1 MVTPIVKRSSEFKDT
16 VVAMVRAMPLNEML
30 LIPTSYID
38 KSIDAWLEVDP
49 YTGIS
54 SAQEDYKH
62 YFQFIMTIPKEMHV
76 LDMDLYFL
84 RVAKKIVDNMLITML
99 DTSYYKSVFGYADV
113 EKEQYELIYALT
125 NDVLDR
131 LEDTQDG
138 RRVYKNTKELR
149 EEFEKYFEEV
159 LSNYDEES

>member
-1 MVTPIVKRSSEFKDT
+1 MVSPIVKRSSEFKDT
-16 VVAMVRAMPLNEML
+16 VVSMVRAMPLDEML
-30 LIPTSYID
+30 LVPASYID
-38 KSIDAWLEVDP
+38 KGIEAWLAVDP
-49 YTGIS
+49 DTGIS
-54 SAQEDYKH
+54 PAQEDYKH

-76 LDMDLYFL
+76 LDMDLYYL
-84 RVAKKIVDNMLITML
+84 RIAKRIVDNILMTML

-131 LEDTQDG
+131 LETTQDG
-138 RRVYKNTKELR
+138 RRAYKNTKELR